1 VARKRTKNQAPTPAG
16 KARSDINDVASLAK
30 VSRQTVSN
38 VLYNR
43 TGDYSEDTRDRV
55 LRAIAELD
63 YQPHRAARSLRSQ
76 RTMQLGYH
84 MPAEQLAPDNAFVV
98 GFIQVLVRAAAQR
111 GHHILVFTE
120 HDDELEVFRE
130 LVAMRGVDGF
140 ILSGSRVDDPRVRFL
155 AKAAIPSA
163 MFGRTAP
170 DLPQTWVDIDNVAAV
185 GAMVDYLVE
194 RGHREF
200 AYLGYDAKN
209 FWDLERLEGYRN
221 GLARHGIDAAAR
233 SIIRVRTTG
242 SVHGAVRRLL
252 NRKHRPTA
260 IITGNDVLAAG
271 AVNEVKS
278 MGLRPGSDVA
288 VTGFDGGLVRQMTEP
303 TLTSVRVPVDVIA
316 TELIS
321 RCLREI
327 DDGLT
332 RTRGLLVPTEIAVGA
347 SA

>member
-1 VARKRTKNQAPTPAG
+1 
-16 KARSDINDVASLAK
+16 
-30 VSRQTVSN
+30 
-38 VLYNR
+38 
-43 TGDYSEDTRDRV
+43 
-55 LRAIAELD
+55 
-63 YQPHRAARSLRSQ
+63 
-76 RTMQLGYH
+76 MQLGYH
-84 MPAEQLAPDNAFVV
+84 MPTEQLAAENAFVL

-120 HDDELEVFRE
+120 HGDELEAFGE

-170 DLPQTWVDIDNVAAV
+170 DLPQTWVDIDSVAAV

-200 AYLGYDAKN
+200 AYLGYDAEN

-233 SIIRVRTTG
+233 SIVRVRTAG

-260 IITGNDVLAAG
+260 IITGNDVLAAA

-278 MGLRPGSDVA
+278 MGLRPGSEVA
-288 VTGFDGGLVRQMTEP
+288 VTGFDGGLVREMTEP
-303 TLTSVRVPVDVIA
+303 ALTSVRVPVDVIA

-327 DDGLT
+327 DDGPT
-332 RTRGLLVPTEIAVGA
+332 GAPGLLVPTEIAVGA